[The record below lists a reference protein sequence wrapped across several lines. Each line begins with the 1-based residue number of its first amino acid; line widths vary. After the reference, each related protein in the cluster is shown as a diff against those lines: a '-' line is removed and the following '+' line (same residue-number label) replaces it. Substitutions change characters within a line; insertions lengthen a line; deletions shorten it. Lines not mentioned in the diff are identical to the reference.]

1 MINRNLQQQ
10 KYKDIILHYI
20 SVLNMALLVLLT
32 LTLPTACSDWNDIEP
47 VNIDPQHPKDQNPEL
62 WTRYMESL
70 RVYKQERPH
79 YITYGSFNNGAGQS
93 KNEGAYLRSLPD
105 SLDIVTL
112 ANPENITSY
121 DREDIPTLQEKST
134 RVLYLVDYAAKM
146 TEFTDAAALSS
157 WLDKAV
163 ATVNEL
169 HLDGFAFNGL
179 PLYGGT
185 DAEQAARKEAARL
198 IVSKLSA
205 VNKTLVFEGDPAFV
219 NADDLDKLDYVVMN
233 TAGIESAV
241 SLKIYVANVISTY
254 ALPKGKLL
262 LAAKMGIKIV
272 DEENVKQD
280 AVTDMI
286 GRVVPL
292 GPLGGLAI
300 YALGDEYYQASMNYQ
315 SCRTAI
321 QKMNPSK

>member
-1 MINRNLQQQ
+1 MINRNLKQQ

-32 LTLPTACSDWNDIEP
+32 LALPTACSDWNDIEP

-62 WTRYMESL
+62 WARYMESL

-79 YITYGSFNNGAGQS
+79 YITYGSFNNGAEQS

-121 DREDIPTLQEKST
+121 DREDIPTLQEKNT

-146 TEFTDAAALSS
+146 TELTDATALGS

-163 ATVNEL
+163 ATANEL

-179 PLYGGT
+179 PLYAGT

-205 VNKTLVFEGDPAFV
+205 VNKMLVFEGDPAFV
-219 NADDLDKLDYVVMN
+219 NTNDLDKLDYVVMN

-254 ALPKGKLL
+254 ALPKEKLL
-262 LAAKMGIKIV
+262 LAAKMGTKIV

-286 GRVVPL
+286 GRVVSL

-300 YALGDEYYQASMNYQ
+300 YALGDDYYQTSMNYQ

>member
-1 MINRNLQQQ
+1 MINRNLKQQ

-32 LTLPTACSDWNDIEP
+32 LALPTACSDWNDIEP

-62 WTRYMESL
+62 WARYMESL

-79 YITYGSFNNGAGQS
+79 HITYGSFNNGAEQS

-134 RVLYLVDYAAKM
+134 RVLYLVDYTAKM
-146 TEFTDAAALSS
+146 TELADATALGS

-163 ATVNEL
+163 ATANEL

-205 VNKTLVFEGDPAFV
+205 VNKMLVFEGDPAFV
-219 NADDLDKLDYVVMN
+219 NANDLDKLDYVVMN

-254 ALPKGKLL
+254 ALPKEKLL
-262 LAAKMGIKIV
+262 LAAKMGTKIV

-286 GRVVPL
+286 GRVVSL

-300 YALGDEYYQASMNYQ
+300 YALGDDYYQTSMNYQ

>member
-1 MINRNLQQQ
+1 MINRNLKQQ

-32 LTLPTACSDWNDIEP
+32 LALPTACSDWNDIEP

-62 WTRYMESL
+62 WARYMESL

-79 YITYGSFNNGAGQS
+79 YITYGSFNNGAEQS

-146 TEFTDAAALSS
+146 TELTDATALGS

-163 ATVNEL
+163 ATANEL

-179 PLYGGT
+179 PLYAGT

-205 VNKTLVFEGDPAFV
+205 VNKMLVFEGDPAFV
-219 NADDLDKLDYVVMN
+219 NTNDLDKLDYVVMN

-254 ALPKGKLL
+254 ALPKEKLL
-262 LAAKMGIKIV
+262 LAAKMGTKIV

-286 GRVVPL
+286 GRVVSL

-300 YALGDEYYQASMNYQ
+300 YALGDDYYQTSMNYQ

>member
-1 MINRNLQQQ
+1 MINRNLKQQ

-32 LTLPTACSDWNDIEP
+32 LALPTACSDWNDIEP

-62 WTRYMESL
+62 WARYMESL

-79 YITYGSFNNGAGQS
+79 YITYGSFNNGAEQS

-146 TEFTDAAALSS
+146 TDLTDATALGS

-163 ATVNEL
+163 ATANEL

-179 PLYGGT
+179 PLYAGT

-205 VNKTLVFEGDPAFV
+205 VNKMLVFEGDPAFV
-219 NADDLDKLDYVVMN
+219 NTNDLDKLDYVVMN

-254 ALPKGKLL
+254 ALPKEKLL
-262 LAAKMGIKIV
+262 LAAKMGTKIV

-286 GRVVPL
+286 GRVVSL

-300 YALGDEYYQASMNYQ
+300 YALGDDYYQTSMNYQ